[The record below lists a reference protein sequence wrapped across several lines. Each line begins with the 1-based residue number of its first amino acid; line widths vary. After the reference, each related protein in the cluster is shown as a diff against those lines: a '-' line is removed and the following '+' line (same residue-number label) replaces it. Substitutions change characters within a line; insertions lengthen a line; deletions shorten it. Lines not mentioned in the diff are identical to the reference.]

1 MPCAHHVPAT
11 SKYPECPS
19 GEEYETPKCAEIC
32 SDTKYSVKFDDDKH
46 FASDAYSLRS
56 VENIQLDMMQHGSVT
71 AAFSVYSD
79 FLTYKGGVYS
89 HSAGLFL
96 GGHAVKVCVYCVYAC
111 SHTPQL
117 YAVLRV
123 HFMFD
128 TYRSSIESDAALV
141 TCCLLCSTFTHTTV
155 TPMLLSFLAIQII
168 GWGVDADTNKPYW
181 LVVNSWNES
190 WGEGG
195 MFRIARGDNECGIEG
210 QIVAGL
216 A

>member
-46 FASDAYSLRS
+46 YASDAYSLRS

-96 GGHAVKVCVYCVYAC
+96 GGHAVKVCVTVFTLVCTHY
-111 SHTPQL
+111 
-117 YAVLRV
+117 
-123 HFMFD
+123 
-128 TYRSSIESDAALV
+128 SS
-141 TCCLLCSTFTHTTV
+141 
-155 TPMLLSFLAIQII
+155 
-168 GWGVDADTNKPYW
+168 
-181 LVVNSWNES
+181 
-190 WGEGG
+190 
-195 MFRIARGDNECGIEG
+195 
-210 QIVAGL
+210 
-216 A
+216 